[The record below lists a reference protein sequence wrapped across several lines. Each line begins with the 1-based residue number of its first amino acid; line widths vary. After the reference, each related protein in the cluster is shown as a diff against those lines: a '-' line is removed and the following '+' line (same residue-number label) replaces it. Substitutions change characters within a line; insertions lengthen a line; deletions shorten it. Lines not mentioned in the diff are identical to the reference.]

1 MHDSLS
7 LKIPCL
13 VYIFSRMSNNIEE
26 QPANDF
32 YAMGNNVDNNSSLNV
47 FDSIALGR
55 SNSNTQDY
63 GWSNS
68 SFCSASI
75 QVKSKKNDGL
85 SLNN

>member
-13 VYIFSRMSNNIEE
+13 VYIFSRISYNIEE
-26 QPANDF
+26 QSANDF
-32 YAMGNNVDNNSSLNV
+32 YAMGNNVDNNYSLNV
-47 FDSIALGR
+47 FDSIAVGS
-55 SNSNTQDY
+55 SNSNIQDC

>member
-1 MHDSLS
+1 
-7 LKIPCL
+7 
-13 VYIFSRMSNNIEE
+13 VYIFSRISYNIEE
-26 QPANDF
+26 QSANDF
-32 YAMGNNVDNNSSLNV
+32 YAMGNNVDNNYSLNV
-47 FDSIALGR
+47 FDSIAVGS
-55 SNSNTQDY
+55 SNSNIQDC